1 MNGRRVQGMRQGV
14 RWPALGML
22 LGMLLGTSISADA
35 AELYV
40 GQGLVPV
47 RNFQPLQGLS
57 LQMPVDSA
65 MPLKSGEL
73 SLRANVAET
82 STILRETTATR
93 TAFLKFGQLPD
104 IGAMRGF

>member
-1 MNGRRVQGMRQGV
+1 MRGLQKQGKRWGSG
-14 RWPALGML
+14 WPALSVL
-22 LGMLLGTSISADA
+22 LVVLLVLPVGTHA
-35 AELYV
+35 AERYV

-73 SLRANVAET
+73 SLRASFAET
-82 STILRETTATR
+82 ST
-93 TAFLKFGQLPD
+93 
-104 IGAMRGF
+104 M